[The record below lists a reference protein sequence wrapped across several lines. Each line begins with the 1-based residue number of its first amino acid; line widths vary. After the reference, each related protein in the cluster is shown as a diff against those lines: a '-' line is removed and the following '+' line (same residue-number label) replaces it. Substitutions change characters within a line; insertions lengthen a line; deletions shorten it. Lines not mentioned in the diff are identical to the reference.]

1 MATYQQLM
9 PLKYYLIQ
17 ENENARVEMVYVPM
31 ATEKCVLLEYD
42 DEENTRAWFK
52 RSDTF
57 YELIEELT
65 DEQATIYEFITNKD
79 DEKDDAEWD
88 ADMFDEDE
96 DDDDEDDEGWLLE
109 QAEKN

>member
-1 MATYQQLM
+1 MATYDQLL
-9 PLKYYLIQ
+9 PTKYYLIQ

-31 ATEKCVLLEYD
+31 ATEKCVLLQYD
-42 DEENTRAWFK
+42 DEEHTRAWYK

-65 DEQATIYEFITNKD
+65 DEQATLYELITDKHEEEEGEADWVNPLF
-79 DEKDDAEWD
+79 DEEDE
-88 ADMFDEDE
+88 EDE
-96 DDDDEDDEGWLLE
+96 DDEDWLLE